1 MKSVILFCIINLAVL
16 AVNAQ
21 SSRLENFDVSVVL
34 KNDRI
39 LNNYMK
45 CLLDKGPCT
54 NEGRDLK
61 KHLPDALDTTCGQ
74 CSLKQKKDTK
84 KLIDHLETKKPQ
96 LFNEVQAKYD
106 PSGQRIR
113 ALKSLPV

>member
-1 MKSVILFCIINLAVL
+1 MKSVLLFCIISVALV

-21 SSRLENFDVSVVL
+21 FSRLANFDVNMLL

-45 CLLDKGPCT
+45 CILDKGPCT

-61 KHLPDALDTTCGQ
+61 NHLPEALDTTCGQ
-74 CSLKQKKDTK
+74 CSTKQKKDTK
-84 KLIDHLETKKPQ
+84 QLINHLETKKPQ
-96 LFNEVQAKYD
+96 LYNDVRAKYD
-106 PSGQRIR
+106 PSGERLR
-113 ALKSLPV
+113 AFKSLQV

>member
-1 MKSVILFCIINLAVL
+1 MKIVLILCIVSLTL
-16 AVNAQ
+16 VNAQ
-21 SSRLENFDVSVVL
+21 LSRLANFDINTLL

-54 NEGRDLK
+54 NDGRDLK
-61 KHLPDALDTTCGQ
+61 KHLPEALQTTCGQ

-84 KLIDHLETKKPQ
+84 KLINHLETKKPQ
-96 LFNEVQAKYD
+96 IFGEVRAKYD
-106 PSGQRIR
+106 PSGERIR
-113 ALKSLPV
+113 AFKSLQV